1 MRQSCRDVVSSVSG
15 PNTGRQTGP
24 RLRGYRCNPVA
35 IRQPDVR
42 ARPCKGSVS
51 QRQDI
56 ADLLPTADR
65 PGICMDEHLL
75 LHGGL
80 SYQNKLALRHTDLLE
95 ARWKA
100 KLCCEFSE
108 SRGSAH
114 PRLSERYRQFLLGFF
129 CHRLIV
135 VKNAR
140 HHDGRTKIVS
150 HPACTSE
157 HMPDGMAGSH
167 RHPSL

>member
-1 MRQSCRDVVSSVSG
+1 
-15 PNTGRQTGP
+15 
-24 RLRGYRCNPVA
+24 
-35 IRQPDVR
+35 
-42 ARPCKGSVS
+42 
-51 QRQDI
+51 
-56 ADLLPTADR
+56 
-65 PGICMDEHLL
+65 
-75 LHGGL
+75 
-80 SYQNKLALRHTDLLE
+80 
-95 ARWKA
+95 RWKA

-114 PRLSERYRQFLLGFF
+114 PRLSERYLQFLLSFF

-140 HHDGRTKIVS
+140 HHDRRTKIVS

-167 RHPSL
+167 RYPSLQANRAEPGSDLALGSDCNIRRLARDRGSILVISAMPRS